1 LTSIGVVKMID
12 NHLYYIFTGE
22 IYRKNINKIKVIS
35 FTSEDI
41 SLGTTFI
48 KIE

>member
-1 LTSIGVVKMID
+1 MFDEIGESVLENIF
-12 NHLYYIFTGE
+12 YYIFTGE
-22 IYRKNINKIKVIS
+22 ILKNINKIKVIS

-41 SLGTTFI
+41 TRDYFL

>member
-1 LTSIGVVKMID
+1 MYTKF
-12 NHLYYIFTGE
+12 YYIFTGE
-22 IYRKNINKIKVIS
+22 IEKNINKIKVIS

-41 SLGTTFI
+41 TRDYFL